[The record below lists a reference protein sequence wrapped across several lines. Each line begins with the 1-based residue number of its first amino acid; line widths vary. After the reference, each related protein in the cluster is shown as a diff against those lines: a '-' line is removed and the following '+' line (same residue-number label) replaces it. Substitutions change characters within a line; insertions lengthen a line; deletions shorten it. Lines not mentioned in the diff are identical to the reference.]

1 MILVRLSMSQ
11 HRTSS
16 LAALGHAD
24 VDEKERSSGVGSSSA
39 DVPNAVSADGS
50 DRMATL
56 LELLVNRVERLEASR
71 AAPSRSVQDR
81 PPTPAPIP
89 SASLSVSS
97 ASLSGPRSMSAFL
110 SGSARRVP
118 IAAPNVVAP
127 SARVPITVPD
137 SDSEDESDPTASAQ
151 TSSSAAREHPLYG
164 PQAPAIIQDVG
175 KAGFQAWMRTE
186 APKEEWTKLRNRNE
200 CEVLAQ
206 ALDALVLDH
215 DSQAAI
221 EILARRFVGVKHADK
236 SGNWH
241 FADVLAKDMP
251 KRTLLRP
258 AVLSSVLREAKNLTL
273 LESGGYRAGG
283 GGRAQSDHGSRDGDR
298 QSFRGGR
305 GDFRSRGG
313 RSAQPNSGGAQG
325 GGGDRR
331 QNTNSSN
338 ATSSSATNAAT
349 SGGSSSQGT
358 GRGGNGQ

>member
-1 MILVRLSMSQ
+1 MSQ

-127 SARVPITVPD
+127 SARVPVTVPD

-283 GGRAQSDHGSRDGDR
+283 GSSSGGRNDRGGRDGDR

-305 GDFRSRGG
+305 GDYRSRGG

-331 QNTNSSN
+331 QNNTNSNSASN
-338 ATSSSATNAAT
+338 SATSAAAA
-349 SGGSSSQGT
+349 GSSQGT